1 MSLEL
6 YGYPKCSTC
15 RDALKSLK
23 AKGHKLQINDIFETP
38 PSVPQLKSWIKAS
51 GLPIQRFF
59 NVSGEVYRDMQL
71 KDKLSA
77 MSENEQIKLLSA
89 NGRLIKRP
97 IAVDGDKV
105 TVGYKESEYVQ
116 VWGAKHD

>member
-6 YGYPKCSTC
+6 YGYPKCGTC
-15 RDALKSLK
+15 RDALRSLK
-23 AKGHKLQINDIFETP
+23 AKGHELRMIDIFEMP
-38 PSVPQLKSWIKAS
+38 PTETQLKSWIKTS

-71 KDKLSA
+71 KDKLAA
-77 MSENEQIKLLSA
+77 MSEDKQIKLLSS

-105 TVGYKESEYVQ
+105 TVGYKEAEYAR
-116 VWGAKHD
+116 VWGD